1 MTNWT
6 LPKAAQLYKKT
17 HACNRQALPEQAQF
31 CEKNTLL
38 QQAGFA
44 GAGAA
49 SRKNTRLL
57 QTPFA
62 GAARPCWKIFALHQG
77 PPCRK
82 AEGGA
87 SPALLQRLLIS
98 CRKAF
103 LPSQAGKS
111 VISTFEHAALSRGCG
126 GIAFAPAAPGVSA
139 AEKKG
144 PASQRH
150 VGPSERFMRQN
161 SKTELLFSADT
172 PALPSFFHAAG
183 GYNVR
188 PCAQHVGHYHLPGL
202 HRGLQPHLVQK
213 ADGLKQQ
220 ALGDR
225 RAGLYRAGA
234 GEGRLP
240 PLRCW

>member
-126 GIAFAPAAPGVSA
+126 GIAFAPAAPEYQLQKRRA
-139 AEKKG
+139 PQAKG
-144 PASQRH
+144 MWALLNASC
-150 VGPSERFMRQN
+150 VKIPRQN
-161 SKTELLFSADT
+161 CCFLLT
-172 PALPSFFHAAG
+172 
-183 GYNVR
+183 
-188 PCAQHVGHYHLPGL
+188 
-202 HRGLQPHLVQK
+202 HR
-213 ADGLKQQ
+213 
-220 ALGDR
+220 
-225 RAGLYRAGA
+225 LYRPFSMLRVATMSAPVPSTLGTTTCPAFTGA
-234 GEGRLP
+234 SSRTSSRRRTASNSRPLGIGALVFTGR
-240 PLRCW
+240 RR

>member
-1 MTNWT
+1 M
-6 LPKAAQLYKKT
+6 PERAQLREKIP
-17 HACNRQALPEQAQF
+17 ACCRHPLPEQRG
-31 CEKNTLL
+31 L
-38 QQAGFA
+38 AGKFSPCIRA
-44 GAGAA
+44 
-49 SRKNTRLL
+49 R
-57 QTPFA
+57 P
-62 GAARPCWKIFALHQG
+62 AARQKAALLLRCCKG
-77 PPCRK
+77 CS
-82 AEGGA
+82 
-87 SPALLQRLLIS
+87 SPAAKHFCLPKQVKASSALLS
-98 CRKAF
+98 TP
-103 LPSQAGKS
+103 PSHGLRRHC
-111 VISTFEHAALSRGCG
+111 FCPRG
-126 GIAFAPAAPGVSA
+126 PGVSA